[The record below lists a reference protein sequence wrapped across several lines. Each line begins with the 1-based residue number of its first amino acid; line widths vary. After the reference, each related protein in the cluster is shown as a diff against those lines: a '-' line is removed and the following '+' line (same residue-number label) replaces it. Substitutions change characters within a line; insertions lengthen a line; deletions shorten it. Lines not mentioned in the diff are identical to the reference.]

1 MCMSDVKIVFTEGVE
16 VRALRG
22 VIDHEDTIFIYLK
35 RDNGLVRI
43 NKNFIIKIE
52 EGNNHV

>member
-1 MCMSDVKIVFTEGVE
+1 MSNVKIVFTEGDE

-22 VIDHEDTIFIYLK
+22 VIDHEDERFIFLK
-35 RDNGLVRI
+35 RENGLVRI

-52 EGNNHV
+52 EGNSV